1 MTAAQDNWEPLLAIA
16 DLAGG
21 DWPKLAREA
30 ALALSGAVDAE
41 NDNIRVQL
49 LADIRDVFAS
59 TQRDRLP
66 TVELIAELSA
76 MEDRPWCE
84 ANRGKPISARWLAA
98 RLRAF
103 GITVGAK
110 RSGEAVFKGYK
121 RDQFKDAWA
130 RYLPTSDRLQGY
142 NVDGARVSADP
153 ASVTQKA
160 GNRSEIARNPSTDAG
175 CNRVTDPD
183 PLPWGCAY
191 DRRRNMRG

>member
-1 MTAAQDNWEPLLAIA
+1 M
-16 DLAGG
+16 
-21 DWPKLAREA
+21 
-30 ALALSGAVDAE
+30 ALSGAVDAE

-84 ANRGKPISARWLAA
+84 ANRGKRISARWLAA

-110 RSGEAVFKGYK
+110 RSGETVFKVTSVLTLRTHGPATSPLPIGY
-121 RDQFKDAWA
+121 
-130 RYLPTSDRLQGY
+130 
-142 NVDGARVSADP
+142 
-153 ASVTQKA
+153 
-160 GNRSEIARNPSTDAG
+160 
-175 CNRVTDPD
+175 RVTT
-183 PLPWGCAY
+183 
-191 DRRRNMRG
+191 